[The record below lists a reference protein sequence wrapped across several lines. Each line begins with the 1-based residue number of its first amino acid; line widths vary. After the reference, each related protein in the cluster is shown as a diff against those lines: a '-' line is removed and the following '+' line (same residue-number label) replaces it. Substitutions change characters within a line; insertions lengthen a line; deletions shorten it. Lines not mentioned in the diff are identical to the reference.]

1 MRLAFVNSAWPQSWG
16 GGEKWSVDAAE
27 WFQAHGHEVRVV
39 GRPVSKL
46 IAAARG
52 RGLNVEEF
60 PFGGDLNPFVVRK
73 ARRLLEAHGIELV
86 VANFNKEAWHFGRAA
101 KSLGI
106 PVVARHGFPLLRKS
120 FHHRRLLKK
129 FVTRLVVNAQ
139 AIRNEYASL
148 GFDMSRTQV
157 IHNGVR
163 ISKQR
168 FGELRRRFEIPTDA
182 PLILAAGRVEP
193 QKRFERV
200 IDLASR
206 LMPQHPNL
214 RFLIAGEGPDRDAL
228 EQQLLS
234 RHLAKHVRFAGFIPD
249 LAEVM
254 GDADLFLLTSDQEGT
269 PNVLLEA
276 MAAGVPS
283 LAFAVGSV
291 PEIMSGDLASS
302 SFSPGDVSRM
312 TQRVDQLLKD
322 PTARRAIGV
331 AMKNHVE
338 TEFCLD
344 HSMKQFEHLF
354 QAALAAPS

>member
-16 GGEKWSVDAAE
+16 GGEKWTVDAAE
-27 WFQAHGHEVRVV
+27 WFQAHGHEVWVV

-52 RGLNVEEF
+52 RGLNGEEF

-73 ARRLLEAHGIELV
+73 ARRLLKAHRMELV
-86 VANFNKEAWHFGRAA
+86 VVNFNKEAWQFGRAA
-101 KSLGI
+101 GSLDL
-106 PVVARHGFPLLRKS
+106 PVVARHGFPLLRRS

-129 FVTRLVVNAQ
+129 LITQLVVNAQ

-163 ISKQR
+163 ISQQR
-168 FGELRRRFEIPTDA
+168 IGELRRRFSIPAKA
-182 PLILAAGRVEP
+182 PLILAAGRIEQ
-193 QKRFERV
+193 QKRFDRV
-200 IDLASR
+200 IEIASQ
-206 LMPQHPNL
+206 LIVQHPNMCV
-214 RFLIAGEGPDRDAL
+214 LIAGEGPDRKAL
-228 EQQLLS
+228 EQQLSS
-234 RHLAKHVRFAGFIPD
+234 RNLTEHVRFTGFIPD
-249 LAEVM
+249 LAEIM

-276 MAAGVPS
+276 MAAGVPA
-283 LAFAVGSV
+283 LAFAIGSV
-291 PEIMSGDLASS
+291 PEIMSGDLAPS

-312 TQRVDQLLKD
+312 TQRVDELLKN
-322 PTARRAIGV
+322 PAARRDLGA
-331 AMKNHVE
+331 AMREYVE
-338 TEFCLD
+338 AEFSLD

-354 QAALAAPS
+354 QAVLAAHS